1 MIIKTKKLIKKI
13 VGKKNFKEKVKR
25 KKKFRLNKKNFIEKI
40 LQIKRVTKVI
50 KGGKWLSFRAI
61 LVLGDKKK

>member
-25 KKKFRLNKKNFIEKI
+25 KKKISFKQKKFH
-40 LQIKRVTKVI
+40 
-50 KGGKWLSFRAI
+50 
-61 LVLGDKKK
+61 